1 MKVGDLVLVNFPTGY
16 EKSVVG
22 IYVRDD
28 TYATGLDSE
37 GWTVITRGY
46 VLWDG
51 AVYSTPL
58 DQLEL
63 ICPALD
69 DAQLENV
76 IGGMSAERFDRWR
89 AEKIN
94 GNW

>member
-1 MKVGDLVLVNFPTGY
+1 MNVGDLVLVTFGSEVPP
-16 EKSVVG
+16 SVG

-28 TYATGLDSE
+28 TCATGLDSE

-58 DQLEL
+58 DQLE
-63 ICPALD
+63 
-69 DAQLENV
+69 V
-76 IGGMSAERFDRWR
+76 INEGH
-89 AEKIN
+89 
-94 GNW
+94 

>member
-1 MKVGDLVLVNFPTGY
+1 MKVGDLVLINFPDC
-16 EKSVVG
+16 EQPQVG

-28 TYATGLDSE
+28 TYATGLDSD

-51 AVYSTPL
+51 AEYSTPL

-63 ICPALD
+63 ICPPED
-69 DAQLENV
+69 HR
-76 IGGMSAERFDRWR
+76 SAHQQERFSQWR
-89 AEKIN
+89 PEKIN
-94 GNW
+94 ESR

>member
-1 MKVGDLVLVNFPTGY
+1 VKPGDLVLVTFCDGALP
-16 EKSVVG
+16 SVG

-63 ICPALD
+63 IN
-69 DAQLENV
+69 E
-76 IGGMSAERFDRWR
+76 SR
-89 AEKIN
+89 
-94 GNW
+94 

>member
-1 MKVGDLVLVNFPTGY
+1 
-16 EKSVVG
+16 
-22 IYVRDD
+22 
-28 TYATGLDSE
+28 
-37 GWTVITRGY
+37 
-46 VLWDG
+46 LWDG

>member
-1 MKVGDLVLVNFPTGY
+1 MKVGDLVMVSFPTGY

-28 TYATGLDSE
+28 TCATGLDKD
-37 GWTVITRGY
+37 GYPVIIRAH

-58 DQLEL
+58 DQLE
-63 ICPALD
+63 I
-69 DAQLENV
+69 
-76 IGGMSAERFDRWR
+76 
-89 AEKIN
+89 IN
-94 GNW
+94 ETQG